1 MNSIRRTLP
10 RLGACAALALAIGL
24 ARAED
29 SAAPAA
35 PAPPAG
41 STAPAGAGES
51 AGAAGPFT
59 MRIGGGDEAGDHG
72 KGIVITVDGDEDEAR
87 AARERAARA
96 AARVREQLET
106 ALAGLPAEVRKDLDP
121 HELAELSGAL
131 ADLQT
136 LRERDAAHADGGSW
150 AGELAA
156 AIVPVTILFLGPV
169 LIVAIVGYNNR
180 RKREMVHRSI
190 DRFVEQGQAV
200 PAQLLEALDKGSANG
215 RTGLQR
221 GSVNVALG
229 VGIGVALYAMS
240 GADAA
245 TLGLIPLGIG
255 IAQLVVWAIER
266 KPAAGGPASR

>member
-87 AARERAARA
+87 AAGERAARA
-96 AARVREQLET
+96 AARVRE
-106 ALAGLPAEVRKDLDP
+106 
-121 HELAELSGAL
+121 
-131 ADLQT
+131 
-136 LRERDAAHADGGSW
+136 DGGSW

-240 GADAA
+240 GADTA

-255 IAQLVVWAIER
+255 IAQLIVWAIER

>member
-1 MNSIRRTLP
+1 MNSIRRTLS
-10 RLGACAALALAIGL
+10 RLGACAALALATGL

-29 SAAPAA
+29 GTVPPA
-35 PAPPAG
+35 APPAG
-41 STAPAGAGES
+41 NTTAAS
-51 AGAAGPFT
+51 ADQSGGAAGPFT

-87 AARERAARA
+87 AAAERAAG
-96 AARVREQLET
+96 RVREELET
-106 ALAGLPAEVRKDLDP
+106 ALAGLPAEVRKDLDEQ
-121 HELAELSGAL
+121 ELEELRHAL
-131 ADLQT
+131 ADLHT
-136 LRERDAAHADGGSW
+136 LRERDAARADGGSW
-150 AGELAA
+150 GGELAA

-190 DRFVEQGQAV
+190 DGFVAQGQEV
-200 PAQLLEALDKGSANG
+200 PVQLLEALDKGSANG

-229 VGIGVALYAMS
+229 AGIGAALYAMS

-245 TLGLIPLGIG
+245 TLGLIPLAIG
-255 IAQLVVWAIER
+255 IAQLIVWVIER
-266 KPAAGGPASR
+266 KPAAGGSASR